1 MPFEFLQHAVLTNK
15 GDKTLKNHDA
25 KPAAER
31 AYVYSDFLSGK
42 HNRSGSS
49 HNLYT
54 VYSDDNHKILAPHQS
69 SSDPWNDERI
79 KATLWAERKQE
90 IIESI
95 LEALIFAGFGAMI
108 VLAYLT

>member
-1 MPFEFLQHAVLTNK
+1 MEQKHGGN
-15 GDKTLKNHDA
+15 
-25 KPAAER
+25 PAAKR
-31 AYVYSDFLSGK
+31 AYVYSDYS
-42 HNRSGSS
+42 NDNNYIASSS

-54 VYSDDNHKILAPHQS
+54 VYSDGNHKIIAPHNA
-69 SSDPWNDERI
+69 SSDPWNEERI
-79 KATLWAERKQE
+79 RATLWPERQQE

>member
-1 MPFEFLQHAVLTNK
+1 MQKHQTNQ
-15 GDKTLKNHDA
+15 
-25 KPAAER
+25 AAER
-31 AYVYSDFLSGK
+31 AYVYTGYLNG
-42 HNRSGSS
+42 NNYIAGSS

-54 VYSDDNHKILAPHQS
+54 VYSDGNHNIIASHNP
-69 SSDPWNDERI
+69 SSDSWNEERI
-79 KATLWAERKQE
+79 RATLWPERKQE

>member
-1 MPFEFLQHAVLTNK
+1 MEQKHGVN
-15 GDKTLKNHDA
+15 
-25 KPAAER
+25 PAAKR
-31 AYVYSDFLSGK
+31 AYVHSDYSND
-42 HNRSGSS
+42 NNYIAGSS

-54 VYSDDNHKILAPHQS
+54 VYSDGKHKIIASHNA

-79 KATLWAERKQE
+79 KAILWAERKQE

>member
-1 MPFEFLQHAVLTNK
+1 MKKHHTNQ
-15 GDKTLKNHDA
+15 
-25 KPAAER
+25 AAER
-31 AYVYSDFLSGK
+31 EYVYTGYSNG
-42 HNRSGSS
+42 NNYIAGSS

-54 VYSDDNHKILAPHQS
+54 VYSDGDHKIIAPHNA

-79 KATLWAERKQE
+79 RATLWPERQQE